1 MKKKKKELTPRQR
14 KFIQGLATGT
24 KTATQAAID
33 AGYTSKYPGQAAG
46 QVLETLR
53 SKMPE
58 VLDRHG
64 LTDDTLIEKYLKP
77 LMVAKTT
84 KHFAH
89 NGRVVSKRDY
99 SDNDTRRQT
108 LDMAFKLKGSY
119 APKTDEEARISQQF
133 MGPTVLIL
141 DIPRPKRAVSTATE
155 AQE

>member
-1 MKKKKKELTPRQR
+1 MKKRKPQLSRKEQTLVKELAKGKGT
-14 KFIQGLATGT
+14 ITQGE
-24 KTATQAAID
+24 AAVI
-33 AGYTSKYPGQAAG
+33 AGYSPKNPGQSAHQA
-46 QVLETLR
+46 LESIR

-64 LTDDTLIEKYLKP
+64 LTDDVLIEKHLIP
-77 LMVAKTT
+77 LLGAKIT

-89 NGRVVSKRDY
+89 HGKVKDKREYADH
-99 SDNDTRRQT
+99 DTRRQT

-141 DIPRPKRAVSTATE
+141 DIPRPKRPDAV
-155 AQE
+155 QE

>member
-14 KFIQGLATGT
+14 KFIQSLATGT
-24 KTATQAAID
+24 KTATQAALD
-33 AGYTSKYPGQAAG
+33 AGYTSKHPGQAAG
-46 QVLETLR
+46 QVLESIR
-53 SKMPE
+53 AKMPE

-64 LTDDTLIEKYLKP
+64 LTDDVLIEKHLKP
-77 LMVAKTT
+77 LLSAKVT

-108 LDMAFKLKGSY
+108 LDMTFKLKGSY

-133 MGPTVLIL
+133 MGPTVIVL
-141 DIPRPKRAVSTATE
+141 DLPRPKRPIVTE